1 MSNLNIREN
10 RSIIEMLPVALPG
23 PGAKIRLFA
32 GVGINVVGAGVLL
45 ADLIRWLSI

>member
-1 MSNLNIREN
+1 MNFLNNCEKWSTIDELTFVMN
-10 RSIIEMLPVALPG
+10 R